1 MQKAARRVRA
11 DAKECSET
19 YSLHSETDMGDE
31 IQNGR
36 RKGLRV
42 QLEGAGCYVAVHVY
56 GPIVAKSSRVSEG
69 S

>member
-1 MQKAARRVRA
+1 MP
-11 DAKECSET
+11 KECSET

-42 QLEGAGCYVAVHVY
+42 EVEGAGWYVAVHVY
-56 GPIVAKSSRVSEG
+56 EPIVAKSSGVSEE